1 MSEFKLIEK
10 TLGQILDHAVDRYS
24 HKTAFVFTESEL
36 RLTWKELQEEVDT
49 IAKGLIAIG
58 IQKGEKNS
66 RLVAQCPPLDY
77 FLVRVRKNRRHSH
90 HCQHELPQ
98 QRIIISA
105 QAIRM

>member
-58 IQKGEKNS
+58 IQKGEKIAVWSPN
-66 RLVAQCPPLDY
+66 VPHWIT
-77 FLVRVRKNRRHSH
+77 FLFASAKIGAILITVNTNYRSS
-90 HCQHELPQ
+90 ELLYT
-98 QRIIISA
+98 A